1 MKPLQS
7 NEFTLLLAPIAAVNT
22 ERTASIALEDA
33 DYLTIDVTVGVE
45 ANTNAADVALV
56 LNERD
61 GSSGSWVKIA
71 EFDVDN
77 TAAAKHQ
84 FHVDGRGRKQN
95 LQLVVTP
102 GTHTTNDAVITSATA
117 IKVKDIKTASAGT
130 IV

>member
-7 NEFTLLLAPIAAVNT
+7 DEYTLLLAPIAAVNT
-22 ERTASIALEDA
+22 ARTATIAIEDA
-33 DYLTIDVTVGVE
+33 DYLTINVTVGVE
-45 ANTNAADVALV
+45 ANTNAADVELV

-61 GSSGSWVKIA
+61 GDSGSWVKIA

-77 TAAAKHQ
+77 TAAAQHQ

-95 LQLVVTP
+95 LQLVITP
-102 GTHTTNDAVITSATA
+102 GTHTTNDAVITTATA
-117 IKVKDIKTASAGT
+117 IKVKDIKAASTGT